1 MYTWG
6 VAVMLELMGRGP
18 RRPDLLEDL
27 VVAESD
33 VVRALARWSAP
44 APVVLDPAGGGELP
58 DALPDALPD
67 PEALAA
73 ALAGGTPVLLDVDA
87 ALAAGTERALVDLAD
102 LVIVA
107 AHSGVGFGHGLVP
120 RCTTAPRVWSLLAGA
135 VAAMTGEDVP
145 RALAAPDPSSLTG
158 LGRSAREAVRDVV
171 TCVAVPGDGAARVAA
186 ALEPTSSVDP

>member
-1 MYTWG
+1 MR
-6 VAVMLELMGRGP
+6 V
-18 RRPDLLEDL
+18 L
-27 VVAESD
+27 VQSE
-33 VVRALARWSAP
+33 P
-44 APVVLDPAGGGELP
+44 F
-58 DALPDALPD
+58 DATA
-67 PEALAA
+67 
-73 ALAGGTPVLLDVDA
+73 LLDGFGAGAGAVVTFTGLVRGDGGLT
-87 ALAAGTERALVDLAD
+87 ALDIEHYPGMTERALVDLAD